1 MIYQEFSSRY
11 SSHICTYQFCLD
23 LMLIWFCWKNA
34 WKFLTCKFY
43 TPLIGTWYMWSNRW
57 NESSQQLNYIMN
69 IYRVLQA
76 KKSLLWNVQDC
87 IKTIDNLEIILQKHL
102 INWVKCINHHDTQSL
117 CDKIAFYYF
126 LLFYFIYAIASK
138 LIYYRKIQK
147 IVQSFRM
154 RFYISI
160 IKSHEC
166 VRYTFLCFT

>member
-1 MIYQEFSSRY
+1 MI
-11 SSHICTYQFCLD
+11 C
-23 LMLIWFCWKNA
+23 FCWKNA

-76 KKSLLWNVQDC
+76 KKSLFWNVQDC

-102 INWVKCINHHDTQSL
+102 INWVKCINHHDTQLL
-117 CDKIAFYYF
+117 CDKITFYCF
-126 LLFYFIYAIASK
+126 LLFYFIHAIASK
-138 LIYYRKIQK
+138 LIYYRKIQR
-147 IVQSFRM
+147 IVQSFSM

-160 IKSHEC
+160 IMSHEC
-166 VRYTFLCFT
+166 VRYTFVCFT